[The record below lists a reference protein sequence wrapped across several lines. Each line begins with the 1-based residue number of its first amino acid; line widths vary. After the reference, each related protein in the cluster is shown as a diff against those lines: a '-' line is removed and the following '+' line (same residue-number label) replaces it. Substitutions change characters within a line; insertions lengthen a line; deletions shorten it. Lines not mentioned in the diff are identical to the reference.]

1 MAPSTRSLSTAVN
14 PLARCVVGVAKLRQ
28 NVRRRLW
35 KRGAKELD
43 TFTPRD
49 FLAGAA
55 GEDFG
60 QYSSEIP
67 IFDYLFSEK
76 SINAVGTVSAALG
89 ESYLQSL
96 KNTLLKTMVF
106 QEQALLINHLRVRDK
121 EFVREQAEHFRSY
134 VSLFTRDKPEVP
146 TAHVLETQMSQACM
160 RSYLM
165 LLRLRRY
172 DQARDFVEFAAIQL
186 AAVMI
191 LSDKNQ
197 I

>member
-1 MAPSTRSLSTAVN
+1 MAEN
-14 PLARCVVGVAKLRQ
+14 PLTHCVVGSAKLRQ

-43 TFTPRD
+43 AFTPRD

-55 GEDFG
+55 VEEFG
-60 QYSSEIP
+60 QYSSDIP
-67 IFDYLFSEK
+67 IFDYLLSEN
-76 SINAVGTVSAALG
+76 SINAVETVSKTLR
-89 ESYLQSL
+89 ESAIQTL
-96 KNTLLKTMVF
+96 KKALLKTVVL
-106 QEQALLINHLRVRDK
+106 QEQALLVNHLRVRDK
-121 EFVREQAEHFRSY
+121 KFVHEQAEHFRSY

-146 TAHVLETQMSQACM
+146 TAHVLETQVSQTCMSA
-160 RSYLM
+160 YLM

-172 DQARDFVEFAAIQL
+172 DQAREFVEFAAIQL

-191 LSDKNQ
+191 LADKKQ

>member
-1 MAPSTRSLSTAVN
+1 MSEN
-14 PLARCVVGVAKLRQ
+14 PLAHCVVAIAKLRQ

-35 KRGAKELD
+35 KRGAKELNS
-43 TFTPRD
+43 FTPRD

-55 GEDFG
+55 GEEFG

-67 IFDYLFSEK
+67 IFDYLFSEN
-76 SINAVGTVSAALG
+76 SINAVGTVSVSLG

-96 KNTLLKTMVF
+96 KNMLLKIMVF
-106 QEQALLINHLRVRDK
+106 QEQALLVNHLEVRNK
-121 EFVREQAEHFRSY
+121 EFVHEQAENFRSY

-160 RSYLM
+160 SAYLM

-172 DQARDFVEFAAIQL
+172 DQAREFVEFAAIQL

-191 LSDKNQ
+191 LADKKQ